1 MISLLFLIFLSETK
15 LLKIYVLKAVV
26 GMYLHYL
33 FSTIAMMC
41 YYKVKNIAQ
50 FIKTLRTLTKIQS
63 NENKLK
69 KRN

>member
-1 MISLLFLIFLSETK
+1 
-15 LLKIYVLKAVV
+15 
-26 GMYLHYL
+26 MYLYYL
-33 FSTIAMMC
+33 FSAIAMMC

-50 FIKTLRTLTKIQS
+50 FIKTLRTLTKIQL